1 MQIYINASQILLFF
15 STRSL
20 FVGWS
25 HKLKVQ
31 RANWQTLSLYLVRFS
46 TDAINNNIFFLLFHF
61 GFFCFS
67 ISFSLLC
74 FALLCFALLCVCV
87 CVCVCV
93 WLWFVWIVSTSLTY
107 SWIFHHKLLQ
117 NAAFKFT
124 PFLINIIVR
133 SVWYFFRI
141 IFWQATQKCRIAEST
156 TSLNEI
162 ALVRARFC
170 T

>member
-74 FALLCFALLCVCV
+74 FALLCVCV

-93 WLWFVWIVSTSLTY
+93 LFETRNIYSDTLSTVWVSNKKLSLELFF
-107 SWIFHHKLLQ
+107 WIQ
-117 NAAFKFT
+117 NC
-124 PFLINIIVR
+124 
-133 SVWYFFRI
+133 FFRPY
-141 IFWQATQKCRIAEST
+141 FSHKE
-156 TSLNEI
+156 
-162 ALVRARFC
+162 ALENC
-170 T
+170 L